1 MALGGFAVE
10 QRILQE
16 RANQINQAM
25 IYEPDQN
32 PYMYSNKNDKNKYYH
47 FEDVVEIDE
56 SNY

>member
-1 MALGGFAVE
+1 
-10 QRILQE
+10 
-16 RANQINQAM
+16 M